1 MLKKIFVQGKFLF
14 QIKESFPVPI
24 KDKQDLQHSSCQNEN
39 ISFAIYVY
47 SWKGYIFEKENKFVF

>member
-47 SWKGYIFEKENKFVF
+47 S